1 MPPTPSDRQ
10 RIKPLFDLN
19 CATFIYL
26 GTQKCETDVGTIEA
40 EGLFIMGWMGKEK
53 KVAQRRRPSV
63 NRRLVWALFF
73 SHPRLL
79 LPLLI
84 LYACASWWARAIDR
98 SHTCTHTG
106 RDARRQ
112 GAGSF
117 LFWTRPGRGDVF
129 ALRLLFPGKQTKT
142 RTWRHF
148 NSPVLF

>member
-1 MPPTPSDRQ
+1 MSV
-10 RIKPLFDLN
+10 LSE
-19 CATFIYL
+19 
-26 GTQKCETDVGTIEA
+26 G

-84 LYACASWWARAIDR
+84 LYASASWWARPIDR
-98 SHTCTHTG
+98 SRTCTHTG

-112 GAGSF
+112 GAGVFSF
-117 LFWTRPGRGDVF
+117 LDASG
-129 ALRLLFPGKQTKT
+129 
-142 RTWRHF
+142 TWRRLCAASFFFFLQENRRRRALGDILIRPFCF
-148 NSPVLF
+148 NLSFRKGGFERF